1 MVGKEKELN
10 MKELDNKLLNAKTA
24 EETAFLLAAGA
35 DVNAKDKDGTTP
47 LMLAK
52 TAEQTKLLID
62 AGADVNA
69 MRNDGKTALRFAVG
83 WNNIEQTKLLIAA
96 GADVNAKDS
105 EGKTALMYAEANKK
119 QELIELL
126 KTVMNPKYAKT
137 AGTKKRLQSEG
148 RSLKGKKSGVIFAD
162 AIAMLKRSGV
172 IKGDVTPEQTKVLK
186 EKFTETFEK

>member
-1 MVGKEKELN
+1 
-10 MKELDNKLLNAKTA
+10 MKELDNKLLNATTA
-24 EETAFLLAAGA
+24 EGTAFLLAAGA
-35 DVNAKDKDGTTP
+35 DVNAKDELDATP
-47 LMLAK
+47 LMLAE
-52 TAEQTKLLID
+52 TAEQTKLLINAGADVNAKDIYGRTALMYAVDRGSIEQIKLLID

-69 MRNDGKTALRFAVG
+69 
-83 WNNIEQTKLLIAA
+83 
-96 GADVNAKDS
+96 KD
-105 EGKTALMYAEANKK
+105 KYDYTALMYAEANKK

-172 IKGDVTPEQTKVLK
+172 TKGDVTPEQAKVLK